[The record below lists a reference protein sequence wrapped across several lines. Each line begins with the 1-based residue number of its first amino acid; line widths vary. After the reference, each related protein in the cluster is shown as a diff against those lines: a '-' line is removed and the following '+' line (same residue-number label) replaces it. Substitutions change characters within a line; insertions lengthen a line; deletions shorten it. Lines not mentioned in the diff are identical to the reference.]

1 MEHVTD
7 QMLFMVDAY
16 SFENLFDEKCRKAV
30 RYIRQ
35 AGGKMKH
42 SQLLRNMHES
52 KEVFKQIM
60 DTLQENGTVTT
71 AFIPTEGKTA
81 KYYRLA

>member
-1 MEHVTD
+1 
-7 QMLFMVDAY
+7 
-16 SFENLFDEKCRKAV
+16 
-30 RYIRQ
+30 
-35 AGGKMKH
+35 MKH

-71 AFIPTEGKTA
+71 DFIRPGRNGEVLPAGLISQRRFQVRGDQTRNRGSLLVNLGI
-81 KYYRLA
+81 RM

>member
-1 MEHVTD
+1 MEHITD
-7 QMLFMVDAY
+7 QMLNMVDEY
-16 SFENLFDEKCRKAV
+16 SFENQFDEKCRKAV
-30 RYIRQ
+30 RYLRQ
-35 AGGKMKH
+35 AGGRMKH

-71 AFIPTEGKTA
+71 DFIPTEGKTA
-81 KYYRLA
+81 KYYRLV